1 LKNMA
6 LSRIAAVSALA
17 LLLAIAI
24 PASGFA
30 QMGPSV
36 QAGRGD
42 PTAQNDYK
50 VMKWALPTLNDTQV
64 LQLLDEIEYS
74 CSSYGVDFNFG
85 LAVVAA
91 EASIGNK
98 TSYTRK
104 RSWDFVQLMTKAS
117 DTAYPPVTRDLKIAL
132 SSLAELIHTEK
143 DTESI
148 LRAYWAD
155 PERGYNMDT
164 VDEFMKRVSQK
175 WLLLQGK
182 DEKQA
187 QQNYIRQVEKFPTK
201 GESDL
206 NFSISEM
213 PNLNKQLV
221 KYAVEPQYA
230 DVAQHYNSKLSEQDA
245 ALIARA
251 VLTFATK
258 ADVDPRLVMAVIA
271 AESRFKPR
279 AVSKA
284 GAMGLAQLMPAT
296 ARSHGIRDAFDP
308 VQNIYVCVKYL
319 EREMNRWE
327 SRSDWLDLV
336 LASYNAGPGAVK
348 KYGGVPPYSETRS
361 YVRIVKNY
369 YYQLR
374 GSR

>member
-1 LKNMA
+1 MA
-6 LSRIAAVSALA
+6 LSRIAAASALA

-24 PASGFA
+24 SSSSFA

-42 PTAQNDYK
+42 PTAQNDFK
-50 VMKWALPTLNDTQV
+50 VLKWALPTLNDTQV
-64 LQLLDEIEYS
+64 CQLLDEIEYT
-74 CSSYGVDFNFG
+74 CSSNNVDFNFG
-85 LAVVAA
+85 LAVIAA
-91 EASIGNK
+91 EASFGNK
-98 TSYTRK
+98 TAYSRK
-104 RSWDFVQLMTKAS
+104 RNWDLVELMTKSA
-117 DTAYPPVTRDLKIAL
+117 TVTYPPVTRDLKNAL
-132 SSLAELIHTEK
+132 SSVAELINTEK
-143 DTESI
+143 DTPSI

-155 PERGYNMDT
+155 DVRGYNTDT

-175 WLLLQGK
+175 WLLLKGE
-182 DEKQA
+182 DEKKV
-187 QQNYIRQVEKFPTK
+187 QQNYIRQVEKFPTM

-221 KYAVEPQYA
+221 KYSVEPQYA
-230 DVAQHYNSKLSEQDA
+230 DVAQFYNSRLSEQDA

-251 VLTFATK
+251 VLTFATQ
-258 ADVDPRLVMAVIA
+258 AEVDPRLVMAVIA

-308 VQNIYVCVKYL
+308 VQNVYVCVKYL
-319 EREMNRWE
+319 DREMDRWG

-374 GSR
+374 GSH

>member
-1 LKNMA
+1 MA
-6 LSRIAAVSALA
+6 LSRTAAATALA

-24 PASGFA
+24 SSPGFA

-36 QAGRGD
+36 QAVRKD
-42 PTAQNDYK
+42 PTAQNDFK
-50 VMKWALPTLNDTQV
+50 VLKWALPTLSDTQV
-64 LQLLDEIEYS
+64 LELLDAIEYS
-74 CSSYGVDFNFG
+74 CSANNVEFNFG
-85 LAVVAA
+85 LAVIAA
-91 EASIGNK
+91 EASFSNK
-98 TSYTRK
+98 TAYSRK
-104 RSWDFVQLMTKAS
+104 RNWDLVELMTKS
-117 DTAYPPVTRDLKIAL
+117 NTITYPPVTRDLKNAL
-132 SSLAELIHTEK
+132 SSLAELVHTEK
-143 DTESI
+143 DTASA

-155 PERGYNMDT
+155 DARGYNTDT
-164 VDEFMKRVSQK
+164 IDEFLKRVSQK
-175 WLLLQGK
+175 WALLLGE
-182 DEKQA
+182 DEKKA
-187 QQNYIRQVEKFPTK
+187 QQNYIRQVEKFPTM
-201 GESDL
+201 GESEL
-206 NFSISEM
+206 SFSVSEM

-221 KYAVEPQYA
+221 KYSVEPAYA
-230 DVAQHYNSKLSEQDA
+230 DVAQHFNSRLSEQDA

-296 ARSHGIRDAFDP
+296 ARSHGIRDAFEP

-319 EREMNRWE
+319 EREMNRWK

-348 KYGGVPPYSETRS
+348 KYGGIPPYSETRS

-369 YYQLR
+369 YHQLKGGR
-374 GSR
+374 

>member
-1 LKNMA
+1 MKNMA
-6 LSRIAAVSALA
+6 LSRTAAAAALA
-17 LLLAIAI
+17 LLLAITISA
-24 PASGFA
+24 PCFA

-36 QAGRGD
+36 QAGRKD
-42 PTAQNDYK
+42 PTAQNDFK
-50 VMKWALPTLNDTQV
+50 VLKWALPTLNDSQV

-74 CSSYGVDFNFG
+74 SSSYGVDFNFG
-85 LAVVAA
+85 LAVIAA
-91 EASIGNK
+91 EASFGNK
-98 TSYTRK
+98 TAYTRK
-104 RSWDFVQLMTKAS
+104 RSWDFVQLMTKAPA
-117 DTAYPPVTRDLKIAL
+117 TTYPPVTRDLKIAL
-132 SSLAELIHTEK
+132 SSLAELIQTEK
-143 DTESI
+143 DTASV

-155 PERGYNMDT
+155 DARGYNTDT
-164 VDEFMKRVSQK
+164 LDEFLKRVSQK
-175 WLLLQGK
+175 WALLQGE
-182 DEKQA
+182 DEKKA
-187 QQNYIRQVEKFPTK
+187 QQNYIRQVEKYPTK

-206 NFSISEM
+206 NFSINEM

-221 KYAVEPQYA
+221 KYTVEPQYA
-230 DVAQHYNSKLSEQDA
+230 DVAQFYNSRLSEQDA

-251 VLTFATK
+251 VLTFSTK

-308 VQNIYVCVKYL
+308 VQNVYVCVKYL
-319 EREMNRWE
+319 EREMNRWK

-374 GSR
+374 GNR